1 MNKID
6 KLKKNF
12 VPMLTRGIICI
23 NKTGVTIVIVQRLE
37 SDNVKEIIVTEI
49 HPPTRKTFTVK
60 LVKSG
65 NLHWYATISFLSSI
79 AQYSLANVLVRS
91 SVPNFKSFS
100 CYHLDNRLLA
110 SSKSDY

>member
-23 NKTGVTIVIVQRLE
+23 NKTGVTIVQRLE

-49 HPPTRKTFTVK
+49 HPPTRKIFTVE

-65 NLHWYATISFLSSI
+65 NLHWYATISCLSSI

-100 CYHLDNRLLA
+100 CCHLDNRLLT